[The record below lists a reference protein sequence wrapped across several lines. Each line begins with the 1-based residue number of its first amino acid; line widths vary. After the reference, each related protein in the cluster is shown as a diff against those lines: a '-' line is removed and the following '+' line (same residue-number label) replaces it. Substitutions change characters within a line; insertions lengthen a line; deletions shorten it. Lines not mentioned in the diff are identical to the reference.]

1 MILRR
6 HQSAT
11 VIALLTCCGALAGC
25 GGSSPSTSRGDV
37 AAVATA
43 EASLIKKWNEATEN
57 GKKRCEPSAE
67 MAFDRCYRSVAVPE
81 QTAAAKRFTSVIEKV
96 KADGV
101 GKKCE
106 EALDEA
112 LATITSISSFP
123 GGTTAECRADSRGE

>member
-1 MILRR
+1 MSLRQ
-6 HQSAT
+6 HLSAAI
-11 VIALLTCCGALAGC
+11 IALLACCGAVVGC
-25 GGSSPSTSRGDV
+25 GSSSPSTSRSDV

-43 EASLIKKWNEATEN
+43 EAALIKKWNEATAK
-57 GKKRCEPSAE
+57 GKERCEPSGE
-67 MAFDRCYRSVAVPE
+67 KTFDRCYRLVAVPE
-81 QTAAAKRFTSVIEKV
+81 QTAAAKRFTSAIEKV

-123 GGTTAECRADSRGE
+123 GGTAAECRADSRGG

>member
-1 MILRR
+1 MSLRR
-6 HQSAT
+6 HRSAI
-11 VIALLTCCGALAGC
+11 VIALLACCGAVAGC

-43 EASLIKKWNEATEN
+43 EAALIKRWNAATLK
-57 GKKRCEPSAE
+57 GKERCEPAAE
-67 MAFDRCYRSVAVPE
+67 KAFYRCYRSVAVPE
-81 QTAAAKRFTSVIEKV
+81 QAAAARRFAAAIEKV

-101 GKKCE
+101 GTKCE

-112 LATITSISSFP
+112 LGTITSISSFP